1 MSYLS
6 GASWA
11 RVFINQAEGWI
22 MQHFNEAPGGNFE
35 NRESSSFLGN
45 LSIKQKIFGSLT
57 FLILVVVL
65 SSSVIIYSLQEAGN
79 DTDITDA
86 FGRQRMLSQAMGK
99 SALGYAIAKS
109 RKRVIEKEI
118 TNLDRYITQMRG
130 TFAQMIVTPAKK
142 AGLAISMNPV
152 KEAHPAIPYPATFT
166 RLVNTKFGDSEFNID
181 IIAEEPIN
189 PRQNLQSPLDREA
202 NEFLKQYPDKL
213 FSNVYEGNDKLYFSL
228 YSADKAT
235 VASCSNCH
243 SAMMGKKFQ
252 VGDTLGIRHYKM
264 VFSNDVALGRAEL
277 KASLDEYK
285 RAKTV
290 FEKTLQ
296 AMKSGGQ
303 YPADLDMINF
313 KAVEAIADPAI
324 QAKILETQG
333 DFKKFIGVVDS
344 LLSSEVN
351 SPPYRSAQQGILIES
366 NRLRNKSHEL
376 VVLFTA
382 LANQNQTAIRNASM
396 FSGLIVLAVVL
407 AIGYF
412 LARSVIRPMIRISR
426 ALEGSAGGN
435 LQQENLSVTTNDEV
449 GALCRSF
456 NHLMGGLKTYM
467 GQAQEILSG
476 NLQGAEDELEG
487 EFQSSLEQMTEQAVE
502 KKKAENEA
510 ARVMCMMEN
519 NPTNI
524 IFADRDLN
532 IQYMN
537 PASRKTLQKIEK
549 LLSVSVDDLI
559 GKSIDAFHQNSEKLD
574 KVYSNPKNLPHE
586 TDIQLG
592 PETLHLNVSAIYD
605 QDQNYIGPMT
615 TWEIITAKLAAEQ
628 KARDMAEREHDQGEE
643 LKIKVD
649 SMLTVVQAAS
659 EGDLTHE
666 VTVGGDDA
674 IGQMGAG
681 LKRLLENLRSSI
693 SQIDMN
699 AQNLASASQQLTS
712 VSHELASN
720 SEETSAQADVV
731 SSASREVSKNVD
743 TVATGAE
750 EINASI
756 QEIAKNSHEAAH
768 IASNAVAVAESTN
781 ETVAKL
787 GESSA
792 EIGEVIKVIDSIAE
806 QTNLLALNATI
817 EAARAGEAGKGFAVV
832 ANEVKELAKETG
844 KATEDIGRKI
854 QAIQGDAKSAVE
866 AIREIAGV
874 IGKINEISTTIAS
887 AVEEQTATTAE
898 IGRNISEA
906 AHGSGEI
913 SHNINSVAEAAQSG
927 AAGAGEAQGAAAQLS
942 TMALELKTLVGQF
955 KC

>member
-1 MSYLS
+1 
-6 GASWA
+6 
-11 RVFINQAEGWI
+11 
-22 MQHFNEAPGGNFE
+22 MQNFNETPGGYLE
-35 NRESSSFLGN
+35 NRESASFFGN
-45 LSIKQKIFGSLT
+45 LSIKQKVFGSLT
-57 FLILVVVL
+57 FLILVLVL
-65 SSSVIIYSLQEAGN
+65 SSGVIIYSLQEARN

-99 SALGYAIAKS
+99 SSLGYAIAKS
-109 RKRVIEKEI
+109 RKKVIEKEI
-118 TNLDRYITQMRG
+118 FNLDRYITQMRG
-130 TFAQMIVTPAKK
+130 TFAQTIVTPAKK
-142 AGLAISMNPV
+142 VGLAISMNPA
-152 KEAHPAIPYPATFT
+152 KEEHPAIPYPATFT
-166 RLVNTKFGDSEFNID
+166 RLVNAKFGGSDFNID

-189 PRQNLQSPLDREA
+189 PRQSLQSSLDREA

-213 FSNVYEGNDKLYFSL
+213 FSNVYEGNGKLYFSL

-243 SAMMGKKFQ
+243 SAMTNKKFKI
-252 VGDTLGIRHYKM
+252 GDTLGIRHYKL
-264 VFSNDVALGRAEL
+264 VFSEDVALGRAEL

-285 RAKTV
+285 KAKAV
-290 FEKTLQ
+290 FAKTLQ

-303 YPADLDMINF
+303 YPADLDMLNYKLVKAIDDSAIQGKIVETQENF
-313 KAVEAIADPAI
+313 KN
-324 QAKILETQG
+324 LTS
-333 DFKKFIGVVDS
+333 VVDS

-351 SPPYRSAQQGILIES
+351 SPPYRQAQQSILIES
-366 NRLRNKSHEL
+366 NRLRDKSHEL
-376 VVLFTA
+376 VVLFSA
-382 LANQNQTAIRNASM
+382 LANRNQEAIRNASI

-412 LARSVIRPMIRISR
+412 LARSVIQPMILISR
-426 ALEGSAGGN
+426 ALEGSASGN
-435 LQQENLSVTTNDEV
+435 LQQEKLPAKYNDEV

-502 KKKAENEA
+502 KKKSDNEA
-510 ARVMCMMEN
+510 ARVLCMMEN

-532 IQYMN
+532 IQYLN
-537 PASRKTLQKIEK
+537 PASRKTLKKLES
-549 LLSVSVDDLI
+549 LLSVSADELI
-559 GKSIDAFHQNSEKLD
+559 GKSIDVFHKDPGRVRKIVSDPN
-574 KVYSNPKNLPHE
+574 NLPHE
-586 TDIQLG
+586 ADIQLG

-615 TWEIITAKLAAEQ
+615 TWEIITEKLATEQ
-628 KARDMAEREHDQGEE
+628 KAREMAEREHDQAEE
-643 LKIKVD
+643 LKRKVD
-649 SMLTVVQAAS
+649 SMLEVVQAAS
-659 EGDLTHE
+659 EGDLTRE
-666 VTVGGDDA
+666 VTVEGDDA
-674 IGQMGAG
+674 IGQMGNG
-681 LKRLLENLRSSI
+681 LKRLLDNLRSSI

-731 SSASREVSKNVD
+731 SSAAREVSRNVD

-756 QEIAKNSHEAAH
+756 MEIAKNSHDAAR

-781 ETVAKL
+781 QTVAKL

-792 EIGEVIKVIDSIAE
+792 EIGEVIKVINSIAE

-844 KATEDIGRKI
+844 KATEDIGKKI
-854 QAIQGDAKSAVE
+854 QAIQGNTHSAVA
-866 AIREIAGV
+866 AIREIAEV
-874 IGKINEISTTIAS
+874 INKISEISTTIAS

-898 IGRNISEA
+898 IGRNIAEA
-906 AHGSGEI
+906 ARGSGEI

-927 AAGAGEAQGAAAQLS
+927 AAGAGEAQGASAQLS
-942 TMALELKTLVGQF
+942 TMAQELKTLVGQF